1 MKKYYLLFLLL
12 FIVGCVNDSG
22 GDNVINS
29 NSYGI
34 IVTNF
39 TSTLNSLRV
48 YESTDVKLSFT
59 NNGDFSARNINSILY
74 GEGLLERVHQ
84 VNYTDSLRPDGKF
97 FHLWTLKAPVKLSQ
111 SSVTVYTISDRVYYD
126 YNFSTTQ
133 QIGFVPLSYS
143 GGDLSLSSVVKRSP
157 ISAHIKFSNPIRT
170 IPVSEGSDESVFAL
184 TIIISNIGD
193 GSVGYYGCSLTSGC
207 SKNGY
212 LNSFYITV
220 PSDWVLIGDYEYSKI
235 NGDGVVTYVF
245 DYDSLNNDYNN
256 NDCNC
261 NPSDDDCNPSSL
273 CTKISNSLHALRLV
287 RDSESR
293 FVLQFRRGI
302 VDSEVVNQIVVGG
315 DFGYIVDV
323 RDFTNPITITIN
335 GD

>member
-1 MKKYYLLFLLL
+1 MRKYYLLFLLL
-12 FIVGCVNDSG
+12 FIVGCVSDNSEDS
-22 GDNVINS
+22 VVKS
-29 NSYGI
+29 NGYGI

-59 NNGDFSARNINSILY
+59 NNGDFNARDITSILY

-84 VNYTDSLRPDGKF
+84 VNYTDSLRPDGKS
-97 FHLWTLKAPVKLSQ
+97 FHLWTLKAPIKLSQ
-111 SSVTVYTISDRVYYD
+111 SSVTVYTISDRIYYY

-157 ISAHIKFSNPIRT
+157 ISARIKFSNPIRT

-184 TIIISNIGD
+184 TVIINNIGD

-207 SKNGY
+207 SKNSY
-212 LNSFYITV
+212 LNSFYVTV
-220 PSDWVLIGDYEYSKI
+220 PSDWSLISDYEYKVI
-235 NGDGVVTYVF
+235 EGDGVVTYFF
-245 DYDSLNNDYNN
+245 DYDALNNSYYD
-256 NDCNC
+256 NDCN
-261 NPSDDDCNPSSL
+261 SATSSI
-273 CTKISNSLHALRLV
+273 CTNISNSLHALRLV

-293 FVLQFRRGI
+293 FVLQFNRAI
-302 VDSEVVNQIVVGG
+302 VDSEVVNQIIVGG

-323 RDFTNPITITIN
+323 RDFTNPVTITIN